1 MVRAR
6 LENTGTNEKRS
17 KSRKYRIPEI
27 DASPL
32 PSPALARYIPLK
44 VYSLDFENQLRGSKI
59 VFK

>member
-17 KSRKYRIPEI
+17 KSRKHSIPEI

-44 VYSLDFENQLRGSKI
+44 VCKRGAWILKTN
-59 VFK
+59 